1 MTVTVRDGR
10 PGEGRRIEELRIA
23 GWQAYRGLLP
33 DDFLDALTVDEARVE
48 RHERRLAAP
57 PAGEVFLVAETVEGL
72 VGMAYLG
79 PSRDD
84 DLPDAVELYAL
95 YVDLT
100 RRYGGVGTALMTAGY
115 ARFAQALQTLWTLKG
130 NTAARGFYERHGF
143 VHDGTEK
150 ALDLPGSPAEVRY
163 RRTRLD

>member
-1 MTVTVRDGR
+1 VRVRDGR

-23 GWQAYRGLLP
+23 GWQAYRGLFP
-33 DDFLDALTVDEARVE
+33 DYYLDALSVEEARVE
-48 RHERRLAAP
+48 RHERRLVEP
-57 PAGEVFLVAETVEGL
+57 PAGEVFLVAEADEGL

-100 RRYGGVGTALMTAGY
+100 RRYGGVGTALMTAGF
-115 ARFAQALQTLWTLKG
+115 ARFPHPVQTLWTLKG
-130 NTAARGFYERHGF
+130 NAAGRRFYERHGF
-143 VHDGTEK
+143 APDGTEK
-150 ALDLPGSPAEVRY
+150 VLDHPGHPSEVRY